1 MKLEPVN
8 PEDIHL
14 KLFPKHTAR
23 IAIISYTSGSRIDE
37 VKINDDVLSHDWN
50 CKAPLNMKTVCGRQK
65 KIPTVDKQL
74 SLSWPWVVAIYQYR
88 SEETAARYKASG
100 SIISTK
106 FILTSGNSLY
116 FEGRLLLPVELKAH
130 VSRKTILPHVQSQG
144 FKIYKVNF

>member
-1 MKLEPVN
+1 MKLFQ
-8 PEDIHL
+8 
-14 KLFPKHTAR
+14 KFTAR

-37 VKINDDVLSHDWN
+37 VKINEDVLSHDWN
-50 CKAPLNMKTVCGRQK
+50 CKAPLNMKTVCGKQK

-88 SEETAARYKASG
+88 SLDSAARYKASG

-106 FILTSGNSLY
+106 FILTSGNGLY
-116 FEGRLLLPVELKAH
+116 FEGRLLFPEELKAH
-130 VSRKTILPHVQSQG
+130 VSRKTILPHVRPEG